1 MRWGLGCCHHT
12 QVQDRRE
19 LSLTTSHSGV
29 PSGIKTTIAS
39 TSMIPQ
45 KKEEKMPPRMCWKGG
60 RGHRPDLGVSI
71 TFSGPESVPATL
83 HPLLAKPHQ
92 NKTSCWNEAAVVQK
106 QLNTTQ
112 PGPQGSHSVHRPLN
126 PALGRTVPL
135 VWFCFCRKLCVI
147 PGALLQLS
155 DVFLKVLL

>member
-1 MRWGLGCCHHT
+1 
-12 QVQDRRE
+12 
-19 LSLTTSHSGV
+19 
-29 PSGIKTTIAS
+29 
-39 TSMIPQ
+39 
-45 KKEEKMPPRMCWKGG
+45 MPPRMCWKGG

-71 TFSGPESVPATL
+71 TFPGPESVPATL
-83 HPLLAKPHQ
+83 HPLLAKRHQ

-126 PALGRTVPL
+126 PALGPTVPL

-155 DVFLKVLL
+155 DVFLKVLLQQSSLPWFEPKITLWAQICNCITQEIPTEWNRCV

>member
-1 MRWGLGCCHHT
+1 MGPGLLPSYPGAGQTWALAHN
-12 QVQDRRE
+12 
-19 LSLTTSHSGV
+19 V
-29 PSGIKTTIAS
+29 PLWCALRNYNHNYKHLND
-39 TSMIPQ
+39 PQ

-71 TFSGPESVPATL
+71 TFPGPESIPATL

-92 NKTSCWNEAAVVQK
+92 NKTLCWNEAAVVQK

-135 VWFCFCRKLCVI
+135 FWFCFCRKLCVV

-155 DVFLKVLL
+155 DVFLKVL